1 MITDNFLRLSG
12 SLTTGSAA
20 GQAVTG
26 TANSTNIVDLS
37 LARDIG
43 EGEDLYVQ
51 FTVMTTFTSQNNA
64 STLTPTIVVSAAENL
79 STPTT
84 IATAGT
90 IALGSLVAGST
101 PSIPGYSFAVRLNPQ
116 IASLGLRYLGA
127 IYTVGTANF
136 SAGAITADI
145 VTNIQDGKKF
155 YESGFSVT

>member
-90 IALGSLVAGST
+90 IALGSLVAG
-101 PSIPGYSFAVRLNPQ
+101 YSFAVRLNPQ